1 MKKLMRAGM
10 LTVVMFVGAN
20 AQSVRDQ
27 VEEQNPQ
34 VLAAA
39 PPQHCVQI
47 NGVWVCTDD

>member
-1 MKKLMRAGM
+1 MKKLVRAAM

-27 VEEQNPQ
+27 VEEQKPQ
-34 VLAAA
+34 ALAAT
-39 PPQHCVQI
+39 PPQQCFLV